1 MANANRPSGLAPVG
15 NILTG
20 SYNGQTRIYFI
31 ASTDGNAFAIG
42 DPVKSSG
49 DADTN
54 GVAGVTLATAGAAA
68 RGVIVSAGGITRAG
82 FFGDP
87 TNLNTTIIPA
97 TKTKGYYVAVVD
109 DPFVIFEMQEIN
121 SGTPFTSAEVGLN
134 ANFVAGANNGFL
146 SGFTIDNTTEAG
158 TATLNV
164 KLLGLAQRSDNAY
177 GLAAKWLVLLNS
189 HELRAGT
196 AGV

>member
-1 MANANRPSGLAPVG
+1 MANANRPAGLTPVN

-20 SYNGQTRIYFI
+20 EYSGQARIYSI
-31 ASTDGNAFAIG
+31 AQADGNAYAIG

-49 DADTN
+49 DADAF

-68 RGVIVSAGGITRAG
+68 RGVIVSAGGLVRAG

-87 TNLNTTIIPA
+87 TNLLTTVIPA
-97 TKTKGYYVAVVD
+97 TKTKVYYVAVVD
-109 DPFVIFEMQEIN
+109 DPNVIFEMQEIN
-121 SGTPFTSAEVGLN
+121 SGTAFTSAEVGLN
-134 ANFVAGANNGFL
+134 ANWVAGANNGFV
-146 SGFTIDNTTEAG
+146 SGFTIDNTTEAT

-177 GLAAKWLVLLNS
+177 GLASKWLVLINS

-196 AGV
+196 TGV

>member
-15 NILTG
+15 NLLTG
-20 SYNGQTRIYFI
+20 SYNGQARIYFI

-54 GVAGVTLATAGAAA
+54 GVAGVTLGTAGAAI
-68 RGVIVSAGGITRAG
+68 RGVIVSTGGLVRAG
-82 FFGDP
+82 PFADP

-121 SGTPFTSAEVGLN
+121 SGTALTSAEVGLN
-134 ANFVAGANNGFL
+134 ANFVAGANNGFV

-158 TATLNV
+158 TSTLNV

-177 GLAAKWLVLLNS
+177 GLAAKWLVMINN
-189 HELRAGT
+189 HELRNGI

>member
-20 SYNGQTRIYFI
+20 SYNGQARIYSI
-31 ASTDGNAFAIG
+31 AQADGNAYAIG

-54 GVAGVTLATAGAAA
+54 GVAGVTLGTAGAAV
-68 RGVIVSAGGITRAG
+68 RGVIVSAGGLVRAG

-87 TNLNTTIIPA
+87 TNLLTTVIPA
-97 TKTKGYYVAVVD
+97 TKTKVYYVAVVD

-121 SGTPFTSAEVGLN
+121 SGTAFTSAEVGLN
-134 ANFVAGANNGFL
+134 ANFVAGTNNGFV
-146 SGFTIDNTTEAG
+146 SGFTIDNSTEAT